1 MQQNEVLD
9 LTLAEVRELI
19 KDTRHQ
25 WRDRASC
32 LGLDTNRFIRA
43 DDLRGKSQLSVYKES
58 IEICKECPVRS
69 ECLAF
74 AIEYY
79 LIEGVWGGLIPS
91 QRKGLKYFSTM
102 REIFKK
108 RDKK

>member
-1 MQQNEVLD
+1 MQTNEVLD
-9 LTLAEVRELI
+9 LTLAEVRHLI
-19 KDTRHQ
+19 HKNHE

-32 LGLDTNRFIRA
+32 LGLETNGFIHEENMK
-43 DDLRGKSQLSVYKES
+43 GKNQLAHYQEA
-58 IEICKECPVRS
+58 IEICKQCPVRS

-74 AIEYY
+74 AVEYKCSS
-79 LIEGVWGGLIPS
+79 GVWGGLIPD

-108 RDKK
+108 RD

>member
-1 MQQNEVLD
+1 MQQNKILD
-9 LTLAEVRELI
+9 LTLAEVRELV
-19 KDTRHQ
+19 KDTKHQ

-32 LGLDTNRFIRA
+32 LGLDTSRFISE
-43 DDLRGKSQLSVYKES
+43 DNLQGKGILAVYKES
-58 IEICKECPVRS
+58 IEICKQCEVRS

-74 AIEYY
+74 SLNARAND
-79 LIEGVWGGLIPS
+79 GVWGGLIPS

>member
-1 MQQNEVLD
+1 MQTIEVLD

-19 KDTRHQ
+19 KDKRHQ
-25 WRDRASC
+25 WRDRAMC
-32 LGLDTNRFIRA
+32 LGLDTERFIRQ
-43 DDLRGKSQLSVYKES
+43 DNLRGKNQLQIYKDA
-58 IEICKECPVRS
+58 IKICQQCPVRS
-69 ECLAF
+69 ECCAF
-74 AIEYY
+74 AVEHY
-79 LIEGVWGGLIPS
+79 LIEGVWGGLIPA

>member
-1 MQQNEVLD
+1 MQQNKVLD

-19 KDTRHQ
+19 SDPKYL

-32 LGLDTNRFIRA
+32 LGLDTSRFISENNMQ
-43 DDLRGKSQLSVYKES
+43 GKGQLAVYKES
-58 IEICKECPVRS
+58 IEICKLCDVRS
-69 ECLAF
+69 ECLAYSLNSY
-74 AIEYY
+74 AKD
-79 LIEGVWGGLIPS
+79 GVWGGLIPS